1 MNRRWDAMVT
11 AAELTLVINRIAT
24 ELAGRQ
30 VATVGRIQTF
40 PGAPNVIPGKVVM
53 SLEVRDLDAEKIQQ
67 VFDLIAAEA
76 EQISDL
82 RSTPIR
88 FDEIDVASPPAP
100 TDQQMRRIISASA
113 EDLGLSH
120 KLMPSGAGHDAQD
133 MALITPTGMIF
144 VPSRDGISHS
154 PKEFTTPEDMA
165 NGATV
170 LLKTVMSVDGGAL
183 E

>member
-1 MNRRWDAMVT
+1 
-11 AAELTLVINRIAT
+11 
-24 ELAGRQ
+24 
-30 VATVGRIQTF
+30 
-40 PGAPNVIPGKVVM
+40 
-53 SLEVRDLDAEKIQQ
+53 
-67 VFDLIAAEA
+67 
-76 EQISDL
+76 
-82 RSTPIR
+82 
-88 FDEIDVASPPAP
+88 
-100 TDQQMRRIISASA
+100 
-113 EDLGLSH
+113 
-120 KLMPSGAGHDAQD
+120 